1 MSTNT
6 QLKMDKENV
15 EIDIIGLIKYYII
28 NNIHEWVN
36 YLMGIIHYTK
46 LIIQSECMSTY
57 MYLST

>member
-1 MSTNT
+1 
-6 QLKMDKENV
+6 MDKENV

-28 NNIHEWVN
+28 NNIHEWVQ
-36 YLMGIIHYTK
+36 YLMGIIHTK